1 MAVSWVYVL
10 VAAVL
15 GLLAHR
21 RVSLSL
27 ARSCMCTALA
37 TTYQGVALVA
47 IHMLARMHGF
57 PLQLTYAPTSS
68 WPMVLGLRP
77 TVLCKLYVTCQERQL
92 KPLCWVHQ
100 HPQLQMKTVL
110 MACLEVNPSQQRRCH

>member
-27 ARSCMCTALA
+27 VRSCMCATLA
-37 TTYQGVALVA
+37 TTHQGVALVA
-47 IHMLARMHGF
+47 AHMLARMHGF
-57 PLQLTYAPTSS
+57 PLQQTYMPT
-68 WPMVLGLRP
+68 M
-77 TVLCKLYVTCQERQL
+77 
-92 KPLCWVHQ
+92 
-100 HPQLQMKTVL
+100 
-110 MACLEVNPSQQRRCH
+110 